1 MWGNEQLDQTIIDKL
16 KQMLG
21 VQIIKV
27 EEQEDGLL
35 VHVPKGQAAK
45 AIGSG
50 GSVVRS
56 AEIIL
61 NKKLKIKEADGA

>member
-1 MWGNEQLDQTIIDKL
+1 
-16 KQMLG
+16 MLG

-35 VHVPKGQAAK
+35 VHVPTGQAAK

>member
-1 MWGNEQLDQTIIDKL
+1 MDAEIVEKL

-21 VQIIKV
+21 VPIDKV
-27 EEQEDGLL
+27 EEQGDELL
-35 VHVPKGQAAK
+35 VHVPKTQVAR

-56 AEIIL
+56 AEL
-61 NKKLKIKEADGA
+61 VLKKKLTIKESASH